1 MKQLLSIV
9 IFIFPLLISAQG
21 FLGPLEQE
29 YFENAKAKNFA
40 VIAARHC
47 DRAEF
52 YAREALEWMNEG
64 KSGRVYSRAY
74 ADSSITHINPALAW
88 ADSCLAHAEYADT
101 MAIDLV
107 ERSRYY
113 LFRARYA
120 LSLMRSTDK
129 VSELDHYVWKG
140 VSSVSHATI
149 DAYHASLLLG
159 DAVLQNLLTENM
171 LDSLDQ
177 GIDAEMMALLATGDD
192 PPDLDKIERLE
203 ADEAAFTDLTNVYT
217 DQIKGQM
224 GEITKLQASIKV
236 TTDPQMRSQM
246 QGDLSKIQ
254 GDKDILESKLM
265 ASTGQL
271 QNIREIMSDSL
282 VGTSDPDPGSGV
294 FTPPVYADNPDVDC
308 DLPFP
313 EGLIYKVQIG
323 YFFPKT
329 ETDLNDF
336 RPLTCEV
343 ISDKLVRYYAGEFTS
358 YKEATLAK
366 NYLRQHWFAD
376 AFVVPYFSGM
386 KISTSE
392 AIRLEWI
399 LED

>member
-1 MKQLLSIV
+1 
-9 IFIFPLLISAQG
+9 
-21 FLGPLEQE
+21 
-29 YFENAKAKNFA
+29 
-40 VIAARHC
+40 
-47 DRAEF
+47 
-52 YAREALEWMNEG
+52 
-64 KSGRVYSRAY
+64 
-74 ADSSITHINPALAW
+74 
-88 ADSCLAHAEYADT
+88 
-101 MAIDLV
+101 
-107 ERSRYY
+107 
-113 LFRARYA
+113 
-120 LSLMRSTDK
+120 
-129 VSELDHYVWKG
+129 
-140 VSSVSHATI
+140 
-149 DAYHASLLLG
+149 
-159 DAVLQNLLTENM
+159 M

-177 GIDAEMMALLATGDD
+177 GIDAEMMALLAKGDG
-192 PPDLDKIERLE
+192 PPDLEKIERLE

-236 TTDPQMRSQM
+236 TTDPKMRSQYEK
-246 QGDLSKIQ
+246 DLERIQ
-254 GDKDILESKLM
+254 GDKGVMESKLV

-271 QNIREIMSDSL
+271 RNIREIMSDSL
-282 VGTSDPDPGSGV
+282 MGTADPAPESGV

-329 ETDLNDF
+329 ETDLNEF

-343 ISDKLVRYYAGEFTS
+343 ISDKMVRYYAGEFTS

-376 AFVVPYFSGM
+376 AFVVPYFSGV